1 MQDKIGTTAGNIYRY
16 LASKG
21 ENTTAQ
27 LKKELKLE
35 DTTLLTMGI
44 GWLAREGKVSLRTK
58 GKSVYVSLTNGNTTN
73 GS

>member
-1 MQDKIGTTAGNIYRY
+1 MQEQIGTTAGSIYRY

-21 ENTTAQ
+21 ENTTAAIKRD
-27 LKKELKLE
+27 LKVE
-35 DTTLLTMGI
+35 DATLVTLGI

-58 GKSVYVSLTNGNTTN
+58 GKSIYVSLTNGSTN